1 MRCLGLHTALA
12 PVDSARYNS
21 QYAPSGCLEGT
32 RMSVLARLHEWARS
46 PPAFSVFWLSGTAGT
61 GKTTIAKTFCEEI
74 ARAGCMVASFFIS
87 RQDEARRK
95 PENIVRS
102 LAYDLATHDWS
113 RAQAIWNE
121 LNSTPHLLS
130 LTVPEQV
137 MRILSKPYG
146 LEHIDDDFPIIIIID
161 ALDESTE
168 NDNDHDR
175 GSHLIPLLV
184 SALKH
189 QNVKIFVASRNEQ
202 YISNY
207 MARMEHGTLKLHH
220 MEKSEASKDVRSFFK
235 TKFRQLVQSRN
246 LRYDWP
252 SSSDLDALI
261 ERTRH
266 LFVYAATVM
275 AFVSDVHEDPEQQL
289 QSILDY
295 KNESMEEDDGVF
307 DQLDKLYTQIILAVV
322 MRKGAL
328 NARRR
333 DRVRTFIGMVI
344 ILQSPLP
351 FPSIVDLMMTHDKKY
366 SKQAL
371 RTDLEALSSVIPEP
385 QTDVDP
391 VQIYHPS
398 FPDFIQ
404 NPNRCRDHGLHV
416 SSSEASQ
423 SAAIAC
429 LRLMNKGLHKDIC
442 EIRELIILNK
452 DIYDL
457 QQRLDRFVP
466 QSLRYACVHW
476 MSHIVCT
483 GSDSST
489 LLEEL
494 GHFCKSHIS
503 HWIEVLSLLGS
514 LSAASHG
521 LLHTLHSCRVSP
533 FQFHIT
539 YVVQT
544 FTV

>member
-1 MRCLGLHTALA
+1 MQCLGLHKRLG
-12 PVDSARYNS
+12 PVDSARYDS
-21 QYAPSGCLEGT
+21 RYAAPGCLGGT
-32 RMSVLARLHEWARS
+32 RISVLDQLHKWVHS
-46 PPAFSVFWLSGTAGT
+46 PSPAFSVFWLSGTAGT
-61 GKTTIAKTFCEEI
+61 GKTTIAKTFCDEV
-74 ARAGCMVASFFIS
+74 ARTGFTVASFFIS
-87 RQDEARRK
+87 RHDEVRRD
-95 PENIVRS
+95 PGNIVRS
-102 LAYDLATHDWS
+102 LAYDLAAHDWS

-121 LNSTPHLLS
+121 LNSIPHLLS
-130 LTVPEQV
+130 LTIPEQV
-137 MRILSKPYG
+137 TRLLSRPFG
-146 LEHIDDDFPIIIIID
+146 LEHIEEFPIIIIID

-168 NDNDHDR
+168 SDSDHAR
-175 GSHLIPLLV
+175 ENHLIPLLV
-184 SALKH
+184 SAFKR
-189 QNVKIFVASRNEQ
+189 QSVKIFVASRNEQ
-202 YISNY
+202 YILNY
-207 MARMEHGTLKLHH
+207 MAGMEHGTLRLHH
-220 MEKSEASKDVRSFFK
+220 MEKSEASKDVRSFFE

-252 SSSDLDALI
+252 SSSDLDVLI
-261 ERTRH
+261 ERTGH
-266 LFVYAATVM
+266 LFVYAATIM
-275 AFVSDVHEDPEQQL
+275 AFVSDAHEDPEQQL
-289 QSILDY
+289 QSILDD

-307 DQLDKLYTQIILAVV
+307 DQLDKLYTQIILAAV

-328 NARRR
+328 NTRRR
-333 DRVRTFIGMVI
+333 DRVRMFIGTVI

-371 RTDLEALSSVIPEP
+371 RTDLEALSSVIPAP

-429 LRLMNKGLHKDIC
+429 LRLVNKGLHKDIC
-442 EIRELIILNK
+442 EIRDFTVRNR
-452 DIYDL
+452 DIYDIHR
-457 QQRLDRFVP
+457 RLDCFVP
-466 QSLRYACVHW
+466 QSLRYACIHW
-476 MSHIVCT
+476 MSHIVST
-483 GSDSST
+483 ASVSSA

-494 GHFCKSHIS
+494 AHFCKNHIF

-521 LLHTLHSCRVSP
+521 LLRVLDWCRVSAS
-533 FQFHIT
+533 QLLII
-539 YVVQT
+539 YIIQI
-544 FTV
+544 FTA